1 MTLNHNRGWS
11 GLPAISQHM
20 YKDTY
25 FLKNEDYQAWVN
37 RITSAYANDT
47 DHQKR
52 LVAYIHNY
60 WFHPSTPISSNG
72 GTTRGLPISC
82 FVGDVDD
89 SKHGIFNAWQ
99 ESCWLG
105 SMGGGVGRYWSNV
118 REINHPIGNNIG
130 KSSGVIPFM
139 CVDGALSRA
148 VSQGGV
154 RRFSQAEYLDVSHPE
169 IVEFIDIRKPTGDQN
184 RRDLDLHHGVCI
196 TDAFMKA
203 VIEDRP
209 WELVS
214 PKSNQVVSVI
224 PARELWTQILERR
237 ITTGE
242 PYLFFQ
248 DAANKAAPLEYKLL
262 GLDIHM
268 SNLCTEIMLNT
279 SPSKTNVCCLAS
291 INLEYWDEFAPYLNQ
306 FIADCTDF
314 LDNVLEDFIT
324 RASNLSGFEHAVAAA
339 KEERAIG
346 LGVMGFHSL
355 LQSKYIPFES
365 AIAQG
370 LNKQI
375 FKAIREASDQHQLTL
390 PRCPMSIAAGTN
402 KRNIVTI
409 AVAPTMSISN
419 LCNLASSGVE
429 PWISNTFTKK
439 LKQGTFTVYNK
450 FLDKYIIDHAVN
462 NSLPSSWY
470 NEQWDLTKKHNG
482 STQQLEW
489 MPDYVKDVFK
499 TAFEL
504 DQRWII
510 QHAADRTPYID
521 QGQSINLFVPGNSH
535 VQYISDLHIS
545 AWSKGL
551 KSLYYLR
558 SFNPARASS
567 AAAERKVIS
576 TSQPD
581 LFTDT
586 CLGCT

>member
-1 MTLNHNRGWS
+1 MTINPTRGWS

-25 FLKNEDYQAWVN
+25 FLKDEDYYSWVT
-37 RITSAYANDT
+37 RITSAYANDAA
-47 DHQKR
+47 HQQR
-52 LVAYIHNY
+52 LATYIHNY

-82 FVGDVDD
+82 FVGDVAD
-89 SKHGIFNAWQ
+89 SKQGIFGAWQ

-105 SMGGGVGRYWSNV
+105 SMGGGVGRCWSDV
-118 REINHPIGNNIG
+118 REIGHEIGNNIG

-154 RRFSQAEYLDVSHPE
+154 RRFSQAEYLSIYHPE
-169 IVEFIDIRKPTGDQN
+169 IIEFIDIRKPTGDQN

-196 TDAFMKA
+196 TDDFMQA
-203 VIEDRP
+203 VINDQP
-209 WELVS
+209 WNLVS
-214 PKSNQVVSVI
+214 PKSKQVVSTVS
-224 PARELWTQILERR
+224 ARELWTQILERR
-237 ITTGE
+237 VTTGE

-248 DAANKAAPLEYKLL
+248 DAANRLAPPEYKQL

-268 SNLCTEIMLNT
+268 SNLCTEIMLNST
-279 SPSKTNVCCLAS
+279 PNKTNVCCLAS
-291 INLEYWDEFAPYLNQ
+291 INLEYWHEYESHLYQ

-314 LDNVLEDFIT
+314 LDNVLQDFID
-324 RASNLSGFEHAVAAA
+324 RASELNGFEHAVSAAI
-339 KEERAIG
+339 EERALG

-355 LQSKYIPFES
+355 LQSKGIPFES

-370 LNKQI
+370 LNKHI
-375 FKAIREASDQHQLTL
+375 FSAIRQVSDAYQATL
-390 PRCPMSIAAGTN
+390 LPCPMSKAASTN
-402 KRNIVTI
+402 RRNIVTLAI
-409 AVAPTMSISN
+409 APTMSISN

-439 LKQGTFTVYNK
+439 LKQGTFTIYNK
-450 FLDKYIIDHAVN
+450 FLDKFISDWVTDNA
-462 NSLPSSWY
+462 LPSSWY
-470 NEQWDLTKKHNG
+470 DEQWSSIKKHNG
-482 STQQLEW
+482 SVQHLDW
-489 MPDYVKDVFK
+489 MPEYTKDVFK

-504 DQRWII
+504 DQRWVI
-510 QHAADRTPYID
+510 QHAADRTPFID
-521 QGQSINLFVPGNSH
+521 QGQSINLFVLGNSH

-545 AWSKGL
+545 AWAKGL

-558 SFNPARASS
+558 SFNPNRASS
-567 AAAERKVIS
+567 ASTERKSIS
-576 TSQPD
+576 IPQPD
-581 LFTDT
+581 LFSDT